1 MCIVINEIES
11 NVCNFPVLNILRFVL
26 YCLLNENIG
35 END

>member
-11 NVCNFPVLNILRFVL
+11 NICNFPVLNILRFVL
-26 YCLLNENIG
+26 CYLVIEYIG